1 MKRFKFVLFFFLICN
16 LAIAQKT
23 TLYDQMQIIQNEY
36 KIHFIYDS
44 KINTNSIYKGE
55 RIKGLTLKEALTRI
69 FRQTNISFL
78 IAGNN
83 VILKERKI
91 PYYILSGYVK
101 DNNGEPIVNATVRDI
116 ITGSH
121 ASTDAGGRYRIYLKE
136 GEHTIVA
143 YYFGNKSDE
152 TRIYMKSKK
161 RTDFTINTESFELKE
176 VVVNENN
183 FSQQSEKTILTA
195 DDINKEF
202 SLLSSPDV
210 IKTLQSL
217 PGISDGIELTSGL
230 YVRGG
235 NNDENLFI
243 LDGAPVY
250 QTNHSLGLFSA
261 FNTDIIKN
269 IDFYKNGFPA
279 RYSGR
284 LSSVADIRTRDGNTN
299 KVCGSFSIGLLDGR
313 LHIEGPIAKRRTSF
327 NIALRRSWLDLPL
340 KLVYALTKDK
350 NDNVSYDYAFY
361 DINAKVTHRFKDNS
375 IWASLYTSH
384 DKYGIKDDSSWDGY
398 SNTTNNKMNWGN
410 VNVCLGGDFNLSDRL
425 FAQTKLIY
433 AESKS
438 VYRYD
443 DDDTYRDDNDILHRN
458 SLDIRSDKIKMQ
470 DFSVRADA
478 LWNIS
483 SKQKLRVGLSST
495 IHKFKPQE
503 MTSSFYFYNTDNN
516 IDTTAVCNGSKVK
529 SIESVFYIESLTKPV
544 EFIKLNIGSSL
555 TIINVKGKTYYM
567 FDPRLSANFI
577 ISKATSFNISATRM
591 SQGIH
596 RISSCF
602 LDLPMDFWT
611 PITEKFKPS
620 LSYQLTAGLK
630 SRIKNYLNIDIT
642 TFYKKTYNI
651 FQFKNWNGINP
662 SATDWEK
669 NSTSGKGLS
678 YGLETMIKFRKKDFC
693 YTLAYTLSWSKRY
706 FNELYKVWFPDQ
718 FDNRHKLNI
727 SLEYHPTK
735 SFSVFTQWTLHSGNK
750 TTVPTAYIPLPNLS
764 TENTNNVYGFVYS
777 KPNNYTL
784 PVYHRLDCGCNFTRK
799 GNKSGNEYIWN
810 VSIYNLYC
818 HLNTMYIKTYADKNG
833 NIHIKPKGFIPTIP
847 SVSYTIKF

>member
-1 MKRFKFVLFFFLICN
+1 MKRLKIVLLFLLICN
-16 LAIAQKT
+16 IAIAQRI

-36 KIHFIYDS
+36 KIHFVYDS

-55 RIKGLTLKEALTRI
+55 QIKGLTLKEALART
-69 FRQTNISFL
+69 FRQTNISFS

-83 VILKERKI
+83 VILKEYKT
-91 PYYILSGYVK
+91 PYYILNGYVR
-101 DNNGEPIVNATVRDI
+101 DNNGEPIVNATIRDI
-116 ITGSH
+116 TTGNH
-121 ASTDAGGRYRIYLKE
+121 ASTDADGRYRIYLKE
-136 GEHTIVA
+136 GEHSMVA
-143 YYFGNKSDE
+143 CYFGNKSDE

-161 RTDFTINTESFELKE
+161 KVDFTINTESFELKE
-176 VVVNENN
+176 VVVNENI
-183 FSQQSEKTILTA
+183 FSQQSEKMILTA
-195 DDINKEF
+195 ADINKEY

-210 IKTLQSL
+210 VKTLQRL
-217 PGISDGIELTSGL
+217 PGISDGTELSSGL

-299 KVCGSFSIGLLDGR
+299 KVCGNFSLGMLDGR
-313 LHIEGPIAKRRTSF
+313 LQIEGPITKGKTSF

-340 KLVYALTKDK
+340 KLAYALTKDK
-350 NDNVSYDYAFY
+350 NENISYDYAFY

-375 IWASLYTSH
+375 IWTSLYSSH
-384 DKYGIKDDSSWDGY
+384 DKYGIKDNSSWDGY

-410 VNVCLGGDFNLSDRL
+410 LNVCMGGDFNLSDGL
-425 FAQTKLIY
+425 FTQIKLIY

-438 VYRYD
+438 EYRYN

-478 LWNIS
+478 LWDIS

-503 MTSSFYFYNTDNN
+503 MMSSFYFYNTDNN
-516 IDTTAVCNGSKVK
+516 IDTTAIYNGSKIK
-529 SIESVFYIESLTKPV
+529 SAESIFYIESLTKPV

-555 TIINVKGKTYYM
+555 SVIKVKGKAYYM
-567 FDPRLSANFI
+567 IDPRLSASFI
-577 ISKATSFNISATRM
+577 LSEKTSLNLSTTRM
-591 SQGIH
+591 SQSIH
-596 RISSCF
+596 RISSCY
-602 LDLPMDFWT
+602 LDMPMDFWT
-611 PITEKFKPS
+611 PVTKTFKPS
-620 LSYQLTAGLK
+620 TSYQFSIGLK
-630 SRIKNYLNIDIT
+630 SNIKKCISVDVSA
-642 TFYKKTYNI
+642 FYKKTYNI
-651 FQFKNWNGINP
+651 LQFKNWNGVNP
-662 SATDWEK
+662 SGVDWEK
-669 NSTSGKGLS
+669 NVTSGNGLS
-678 YGLETMIKFRKKDFC
+678 YGIETMVKLSKSNF
-693 YTLAYTLSWSKRY
+693 YSTLAYTLSYSKRNFREIY
-706 FNELYKVWFPDQ
+706 DGWFYDQ
-718 FDNRHKLNI
+718 FDNRHRLNM

-735 SFSVFTQWTLHSGNK
+735 KFSMFSQWTLHSGNK
-750 TTVPTAYIPLPNLS
+750 VSVPTAYIPLPNLF
-764 TENTNNVYGFVYS
+764 TESTNNVYGFVYS
-777 KPNNYTL
+777 KPNNYTM

-818 HLNTMYIKTYADKNG
+818 HLNTMYIKTYADKDG
-833 NIHIKPKGFIPTIP
+833 NIHIKPKGFIPIIP

>member
-55 RIKGLTLKEALTRI
+55 RIKGLTLKEALTRT
-69 FRQTNISFL
+69 FKLTNISFL

-121 ASTDAGGRYRIYLKE
+121 TSTDADGRYRIYLKE

-152 TRIYMKSKK
+152 ARIYMKSKK

-210 IKTLQSL
+210 IKTLQRL

-299 KVCGSFSIGLLDGR
+299 KVCGNFSIGLLDGR
-313 LHIEGPIAKRRTSF
+313 LQIEGPIAKGRTSF

-410 VNVCLGGDFNLSDRL
+410 VNVCLGGDFCLSDRL

-433 AESKS
+433 TESKS
-438 VYRYD
+438 VYRYN

-516 IDTTAVCNGSKVK
+516 IDTTAVYNGSKVK
-529 SIESVFYIESLTKPV
+529 SIESTFYIESMTKPL
-544 EFIKLNIGSSL
+544 ESIKLNIGTSL
-555 TIINVKGKTYYM
+555 SVINVKGKTYYM
-567 FDPRLSANFI
+567 FDPRLSASFLL
-577 ISKATSFNISATRM
+577 SEKTSLNISATRM
-591 SQGIH
+591 SQSIH
-596 RISSCF
+596 RISSCY
-602 LDLPMDFWT
+602 LDMPMDFWT
-611 PITEKFKPS
+611 PVTKKFKPS
-620 LSYQLTAGLK
+620 TSYQFSIGLK
-630 SRIKNYLNIDIT
+630 SIIKKGLSVDVSA
-642 TFYKKTYNI
+642 FYKKTYNI
-651 FQFKNWNGINP
+651 LQFKNWDGVNP
-662 SATDWEK
+662 SGVDWEK
-669 NSTSGKGLS
+669 NVTSGNGLS
-678 YGLETMIKFRKKDFC
+678 YGIETMIKLNKSNFNS
-693 YTLAYTLSWSKRY
+693 TLAYTLSYSKRNFKEIY
-706 FNELYKVWFPDQ
+706 NGWFYDQ
-718 FDNRHKLNI
+718 FDNRHRINM
-727 SLEYHPTK
+727 SLEYHPIK
-735 SFSVFTQWTLHSGNK
+735 KFSMFSQWILHSGNK
-750 TTVPTAYIPLPNLS
+750 TSVPTAYIPLPNLPD
-764 TENTNNVYGFVYS
+764 NNGNREFGFVYS
-777 KPNNYTL
+777 KPNNCTL
-784 PVYHRLDCGCNFTRK
+784 PIYHRFDIGCNFKRR
-799 GNKSGNEYIWN
+799 GCRSGNIYIWN
-810 VSIYNLYC
+810 ISIYNLFC
-818 HLNTMYIKTYADKNG
+818 HLNTMYIKTYADNDG
-833 NIHIKPKGFIPTIP
+833 NIHIKGKGFIPIIP